1 VVKAAAHI
9 QSELEKYERLLAN
22 DPDLAK
28 LVSLRVVR
36 KGSTDRARVEKVL
49 QSSICEDTVTVLR
62 DNHQQWLQDPAV
74 FWKGPSPSSADS
86 PDPQVQIVGR
96 VLQAHSDDP

>member
-1 VVKAAAHI
+1 MVKDADRI
-9 QSELEKYERLLAN
+9 KSELERYKKLLAD
-22 DPDLAK
+22 DPALAK
-28 LVSLRVVR
+28 LVGLRILKR
-36 KGSTDRARVEKVL
+36 GSNDEARVDKVL
-49 QSSICEDTVTVLR
+49 QSDICEDTVTVLR

-96 VLQAHSDDP
+96 ILRANPDDP